1 MLFGCA
7 PRFTWLLL
15 LASSSGCMFDAGA
28 FDGAASGTGGSRDTI
43 TTSTTGAGGSSGSTG
58 GATSAGGATGGAGAG
73 GATTTTPAEC
83 AVDGDC
89 PDPGGLCV
97 GPRCAQGKCVEK
109 PENEGVACDIVKGQ
123 CDEGSKCTVGVCMP
137 VYKPTGTVVVGTLPD
152 DCKKRVCDG
161 AGNEMDA
168 PDPNDHLPS
177 DDCTDRSCSGMDPVE
192 MPINI
197 GLSCA
202 FGTGKCCDG
211 LCCIGGGACCPSGSC
226 NYGVC
231 L

>member
-7 PRFTWLLL
+7 PRFSWLLL
-15 LASSSGCMFDAGA
+15 LGSLSGCLFDASA
-28 FDGAASGTGGSRDTI
+28 FDTSASGATGGSHDTG
-43 TTSTTGAGGSSGSTG
+43 TTSTTATGGAGASSTG
-58 GATSAGGATGGAGAG
+58 GATSAGGATGGTTT
-73 GATTTTPAEC
+73 TTTTPPEC
-83 AVDGDC
+83 AADTDC

-97 GPRCAQGKCVEK
+97 GPRCAMGKCETK

-123 CDEGSKCTVGVCMP
+123 CDSGSLCTNGACMP
-137 VYKPTGTVVVGTLPD
+137 VYKPAGTEVLGTALD

-177 DDCTDRSCSGMDPVE
+177 DDCMDRMCSGMDPVE

-197 GLSCA
+197 GLDCA

-211 LCCIGGGACCPSGSC
+211 ICCIAGGACCPSGAC